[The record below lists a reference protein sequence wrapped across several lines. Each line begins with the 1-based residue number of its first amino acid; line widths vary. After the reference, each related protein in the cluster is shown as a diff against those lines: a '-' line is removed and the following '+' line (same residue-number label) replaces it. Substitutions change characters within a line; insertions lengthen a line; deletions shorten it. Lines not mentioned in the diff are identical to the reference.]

1 MVSLEN
7 CCRWRIEWLG
17 VISSRL
23 SVPVAALVG
32 LLSMV
37 AGLAVG
43 HLVGGFISPTASP
56 FFAVSAHCDRS
67 DPPAAQRLRG
77 PHLRQRRQGCAALG
91 YGGGDRDGRGGRWAA
106 VAALAQAWVGAADVT
121 WCGRQSRGDD
131 DVCVQRGGWTLPV
144 HHYFTGVLLADVLKK
159 DGVRRGA
166 DQVFTT
172 SVEGSTCGT
181 PTATLTD
188 PARQAM
194 LVIGMNGEPLPIEHG
209 FRFGCWSRGSTGS
222 CPGPSGSP
230 IWNSPR
236 SPRSTPTGCSA
247 AGGSAHRSR
256 RCRGSTTPA
265 RSDGSARTR

>member
-56 FFAVSAHCDRS
+56 FFAVGAHCDRS

-159 DGVRRGA
+159 VGVRRGA

-181 PTATLTD
+181 PTATLVD

-209 FRFGCWSRGSTGS
+209 FPVRMLV
-222 CPGPSGSP
+222 PGLYGFVSGTKW
-230 IWNSPR
+230 I
-236 SPRSTPTGCSA
+236 TDMELTTFA
-247 AGGSAHRSR
+247 A
-256 RCRGSTTPA
+256 
-265 RSDGSARTR
+265 